1 MTQSSFYEPVFQPV
15 SMGMATKEISSTND
29 LISCYLDVIKAA
41 FLVHAGKPKSGLL
54 RAFFEIF
61 CSSLLFP
68 FAFLL
73 MSIFITHFIVFLPHG
88 ISTGFLSKKGIN
100 LINLMLGQCFSF
112 FCPLPSQ
119 DWSKPAK

>member
-61 CSSLLFP
+61 YSSLLFS
-68 FAFLL
+68 L
-73 MSIFITHFIVFLPHG
+73 
-88 ISTGFLSKKGIN
+88 
-100 LINLMLGQCFSF
+100 CFSF
-112 FCPLPSQ
+112 NVHFYYPLYRLSSAWNFDRFPFQERDKFNQFNVRSMFLVFLSVTQ
-119 DWSKPAK
+119 SGLVKTC